1 MVQIDRLDVKQWVED
16 RVTRAVIAHLISHF
30 DFRNALLGMES
41 NNCLSE
47 RLRGRAEV
55 IEFISNIEDRL

>member
-1 MVQIDRLDVKQWVED
+1 MVQIDRLDVRQWMED
-16 RVTRAVIAHLISHF
+16 RVTRVVIAHVINHF
-30 DFRNALLGMES
+30 DFRNALMGMEP

-55 IEFISNIEDRL
+55 IEFICNIEDRL